1 MTEDKAQ
8 LKCQICDS
16 KRLLTEEEITESVI
30 TMKEHNLK
38 PDQILN
44 IWSAY
49 DGDTCP
55 EGGNHNYEWNPAFR
69 EDIMDK
75 ANKRRKADLDIVKYN
90 NEYEELTKA
99 SEKLEADAVQKL
111 KEIMENR
118 DKKLQ
123 EIHDKIER
131 NKDIIY
137 ELGISNPALEEEIL
151 KTSGR
156 DWRGWL

>member
-16 KRLLTEEEITESVI
+16 KRLLTEEEITESIKVLTI
-30 TMKEHNLK
+30 RNLK

-75 ANKRRKADLDIVKYN
+75 ANKRRKGDLDIVKYD
-90 NEYEELTKA
+90 NECEELTKA
-99 SEKLEADAVQKL
+99 SEKLVEDTEL
-111 KEIMENR
+111 KVKELTAYR
-118 DKKLQ
+118 DKILQ
-123 EIHDKIER
+123 ETHDKIAAIEVTMS
-131 NKDIIY
+131 DIAIA
-137 ELGISNPALEEEIL
+137 NPALEEEIL

-156 DWRGWL
+156 DWKGWL

>member
-1 MTEDKAQ
+1 MVEDKAQ

-16 KRLLTEEEITESVI
+16 KRLLTVEEITESISVMRI
-30 TMKEHNLK
+30 RNLK

-44 IWSAY
+44 LWSAY

-90 NEYEELTKA
+90 NECEELARA
-99 SEKLEADAVQKL
+99 SEKLEADTLQKL
-111 KEIMENR
+111 KEIMENK
-118 DKKLQ
+118 DKKVQ
-123 EIHDKIER
+123 EIQTKITE
-131 NKDIIY
+131 NENVIS
-137 ELGISNPALEEEIL
+137 ELEGIKPALEEEIL

-156 DWRGWL
+156 DWKGWL